1 MSRPYFHMKSL
12 NYLILFVISL
22 AFAACGQDPST
33 EEISEQLSLMSGDAN
48 RDSLYNKVYSVT
60 DFQPIWVKAQGLNS
74 QGEDFLTY
82 LEEVKYDGL
91 DKTDYLYDEIESLVD
106 ELSTSDDPE
115 LHAVLDMMLS
125 NSFLKLSHDLDL
137 GKVDPTK
144 LNMEWKIE
152 SEPVGEDYHALLVD
166 ISKNNAS
173 VSNTLDKL
181 RPDNFRYEQLRAMLK
196 RAMEEEEEE
205 IIVLSFDGKV
215 EQGES
220 HEKIPAIRRKLIHT
234 GDLKSYT
241 PTDSTIYD
249 DRLAEGVRLFQRRH
263 GLNDDGVL
271 GQDFIEAINYSNQDL
286 ITKLKV
292 NLERFRWLPNFTE
305 GEGDKVIVNIPD
317 FFLDY
322 ISGNDTIFRSRVVV
336 GKEYRQTPV
345 FSSKMSYLVFS
356 PTWTLPN
363 TILWED
369 AIPAIQRDRGYLE
382 KNKMQVINNQGEPVD
397 ASRIDWK
404 NADKGNFPYMIRQS
418 PGAHNS
424 LGRVKFMFPNDYSI
438 YIHDSPAKALF
449 DKDERTFSSGC
460 IRLEKPQ
467 EFASLLL
474 KDSGWDDTEIVQAMD
489 MKSEKNVNLERN
501 PEVWILYLTI
511 WENKDGIQVREDVYS
526 GDRTLA
532 KALSLPVSNYFL

>member
-438 YIHDSPAKALF
+438 YIHDSRQSPF
-449 DKDERTFSSGC
+449 
-460 IRLEKPQ
+460 
-467 EFASLLL
+467 
-474 KDSGWDDTEIVQAMD
+474 
-489 MKSEKNVNLERN
+489 
-501 PEVWILYLTI
+501 
-511 WENKDGIQVREDVYS
+511 
-526 GDRTLA
+526 
-532 KALSLPVSNYFL
+532 

>member
-1 MSRPYFHMKSL
+1 MAVFS
-12 NYLILFVISL
+12 
-22 AFAACGQDPST
+22 CGQDPT
-33 EEISEQLSLMSGDAN
+33 KEEISEQLSLMSGDAN
-48 RDSLYNKVYSVT
+48 RDSLYNKVYSNN
-60 DFQPIWVKAQGLNS
+60 DFQPIWVKANGLNN
-74 QGEDFLTY
+74 QGEAFLEY

-91 DKTDYLYDEIESLVD
+91 DKTDYLFDEIESLVN
-106 ELSTSDDPE
+106 ELADSDDPE

-125 NSFLKLSHDLDL
+125 NSFIKLSHDLDL

-144 LNMEWKIE
+144 LDMEWKIE
-152 SEPVGEDYHALLVD
+152 SESVVEDYYELLLD

-173 VSNTLDKL
+173 VSKTLDSL
-181 RPDNFRYEQLRAMLK
+181 RPDNFRYEQLRALLK
-196 RAMEEEEEE
+196 KALEEEEKE
-205 IIVLSFDGKV
+205 IVILSFEGKI

-220 HEKIPAIRRKLIHT
+220 HEKIPFIRRKLIST
-234 GDLKSYT
+234 GDLKSYS
-241 PTDSTIYD
+241 PSDSTVYD
-249 DRLAEGVRLFQRRH
+249 DRLAEGVKTFQTRH
-263 GLNDDGVL
+263 GLKDDGVL
-271 GQDFIEAINYSNQDL
+271 GQDFIEAINYSHQDL

-292 NLERFRWLPNFTE
+292 NLERFRWLPNFVE

-317 FFLDY
+317 FYLDY
-322 ISGNDTIFRSRVVV
+322 ISGNDTIFTSRVVV

-356 PTWTLPN
+356 PTWTLPS

-369 AIPAIQRDRGYLE
+369 AIPAIQKDRGYLE
-382 KNKMQVINNQGEPVD
+382 KNKMQVVSTDGEPVD
-397 ASRIDWK
+397 ARSINWD
-404 NADKGNFPYMIRQS
+404 NVEKGNFPYMIRQI

-449 DKDERTFSSGC
+449 DRDERTFSSGC

-474 KDSGWDDTEIVQAMD
+474 QDSGWDDAEIIEAMD
-489 MKSEKNVNLERN
+489 MKDEKNVNLEKN

-511 WENKDGIQVREDVYS
+511 WENKDGLQIREDIYD
-526 GDRTLA
+526 GDKKLA
-532 KALSLPVSNYFL
+532 EALSLPISKYFL